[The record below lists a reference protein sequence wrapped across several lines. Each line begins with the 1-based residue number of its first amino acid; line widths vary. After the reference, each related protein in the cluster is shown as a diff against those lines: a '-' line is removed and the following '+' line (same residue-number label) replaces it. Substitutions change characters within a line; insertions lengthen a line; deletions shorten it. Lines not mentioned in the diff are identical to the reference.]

1 VNGTPASE
9 TSVSFFAAPPAGVS
23 FNAVLSNGGTTL
35 TLTMSVGKSVP
46 GGDVSGDVQVVATD
60 GNVYLVPFWV
70 RVAR

>member
-1 VNGTPASE
+1 
-9 TSVSFFAAPPAGVS
+9 
-23 FNAVLSNGGTTL
+23 
-35 TLTMSVGKSVP
+35 MSVGKSVP